1 MIRYCFFDL
10 DGTLVNSLA
19 DIADAM
25 NWALRQLDLP
35 EYTLQEYSQKVGRG
49 MDNLCRAC
57 LPEGREGDFSSLRQL
72 YDARYTAHSCEKT
85 ALYPGLE
92 TALQELRLAGITM
105 AVLTNKPQSQ
115 ADQVAQLLQP
125 YGLARVMGKQAGFP
139 IKPDPTSL
147 HWLME
152 QLGATPAE
160 SIYIGDSDVDIQL
173 GKNAGL
179 PTVGVTWG
187 FRGEAELI
195 AAGADYLCHDPADL
209 GKLLLQKA
217 SLV

>member
-25 NWALRQLDLP
+25 NWALAQLDLP
-35 EYTLQEYSQKVGRG
+35 GYTLPEYGQKVGRG

-57 LPEGREGDFSSLRQL
+57 LPKGREGDFEALRQL

-85 ALYPGLE
+85 ALYPGLD
-92 TALQELRLAGITM
+92 TTLRDLHRAGITM

-115 ADQVAQLLQP
+115 ADRVARLLQP
-125 YGLARVMGKQAGFP
+125 YGFARIMGKQAGFP
-139 IKPDPTSL
+139 IKPDPASL
-147 HWLME
+147 RYLME
-152 QLGATPAE
+152 QLGATPEE
-160 SIYIGDSDVDIQL
+160 SIYIGDSDVDIRL
-173 GKNAGL
+173 GKHAGL

-195 AAGADYLCHDPADL
+195 AAGADRLCHVPAEL
-209 GKLLLQKA
+209 CKLLL
-217 SLV
+217 

>member
-25 NWALRQLDLP
+25 NWALARLDLP
-35 EYTLQEYSQKVGRG
+35 GYSLQEYSRKVGRG

-57 LPEGREGDFSSLRQL
+57 LPEGREGDFEALRQL

-85 ALYPGLE
+85 ALYPGME
-92 TALQELRLAGITM
+92 QALRRLHRAGVTM

-115 ADQVAQLLQP
+115 ADQVARLLQP
-125 YGLARVMGKQAGFP
+125 YAIATVMGKREGFP
-139 IKPDPTSL
+139 IKPDPASL
-147 HWLME
+147 YCLMA

-160 SIYIGDSDVDIQL
+160 SVYIGDSDVDILL

-187 FRGEAELI
+187 FRGAAELT
-195 AAGADYLCHDPADL
+195 AAGADYLCSDPAALADL
-209 GKLLLQKA
+209 ILGL
-217 SLV
+217 